1 MTKVKLLTDGDYG
14 FGGKYIGQVF
24 EATVCPGKHPLY
36 TIELKD
42 ECEDGNNK
50 WPFFANEVEVVDES
64 NSNDNGTE

>member
-1 MTKVKLLTDGDYG
+1 MTKVKLLTDGAYS

-24 EATVCPGKHPLY
+24 EATVQQGKHPLY
-36 TIELKD
+36 VIELKD

-64 NSNDNGTE
+64 NSK